1 MLYKKVLLYVQHNY
15 KLKKNTKES
24 RDEEYVGVGVHEV
37 SLPQPPTITSKT
49 YLHVEQFS

>member
-1 MLYKKVLLYVQHNY
+1 MFNIIINKKIL
-15 KLKKNTKES
+15 TKES

-37 SLPQPPTITSKT
+37 SFPSSPTITSKT